1 MKKLKGVVCIL
12 ILSMCLPMKCT
23 IASAQGFDYVKAAD
37 VDGILGG
44 SGDSTEPTEDGGSD
58 GSQNAKEASEAFK
71 RIGRDQINEDTIQE
85 ADRVTKPAQLF
96 VGYIL
101 SVAGIIY
108 FLVQSVITV
117 IDLFALLVPVLR
129 AKLLGIDGGRQLCS
143 DTAYGVLEEYG
154 YIGGTQV
161 DAKNTPDGK
170 TQQPTQNQVQGSN
183 KILKYLGR
191 RAVFIISATIVV
203 ILVISNTLMKL
214 GFSLVDKL
222 SEMLWF

>member
-1 MKKLKGVVCIL
+1 MRKLKGVLCIL
-12 ILSMCLPMKCT
+12 ILSVCLPTKCDT
-23 IASAQGFDYVKAAD
+23 VSAQGFVYVKSAD
-37 VDGILGG
+37 VDGILGS
-44 SGDSTEPTEDGGSD
+44 SGDSTESTEDDGSD

-71 RIGRDQINEDTIQE
+71 RMGREQLNEDTIQE

-96 VGYIL
+96 VGCIL

-108 FLVQSVITV
+108 CLVQTVITV
-117 IDLFALLVPVLR
+117 IDLFALSIPVLR
-129 AKLLGIDGGRQLCS
+129 AKLLGTDGGRQLCS

-154 YIGGTQV
+154 YVGGTQT
-161 DAKNTPDGK
+161 DTKNTPDGK
-170 TQQPTQNQVQGSN
+170 THQSTQNQVQGSN

-191 RAVFIISATIVV
+191 RAVFIISATVVV

-214 GFSLVDKL
+214 GFFLVDRL

>member
-1 MKKLKGVVCIL
+1 MRKLKGVVCII
-12 ILSMCLPMKCT
+12 ILSMCLPTKCDT
-23 IASAQGFDYVKAAD
+23 VSAQGLAYVKSAD

-44 SGDSTEPTEDGGSD
+44 SGDSTETTEDNGSD
-58 GSQNAKEASEAFK
+58 GQNAKEASEAFK
-71 RIGRDQINEDTIQE
+71 RMGRDQINENTIQE
-85 ADRVTKPAQLF
+85 ADRVTNPAQLF
-96 VGYIL
+96 VGYAL
-101 SVAGIIY
+101 SVSGIMY

-117 IDLFALLVPVLR
+117 TDLFALLVPVLR

-143 DTAYGVLEEYG
+143 DTAYDVLEEYG
-154 YIGGTQV
+154 YVGGTQS

-191 RAVFIISATIVV
+191 RAVFIISATVVV

-214 GFSLVDKL
+214 GFFLVGEL
-222 SEMLWF
+222 LEMLVF

>member
-1 MKKLKGVVCIL
+1 MRKLKGVVCIL
-12 ILSMCLPMKCT
+12 ILSMCLPTKCDT
-23 IASAQGFDYVKAAD
+23 VSAQGLAYVKSAD

-44 SGDSTEPTEDGGSD
+44 SGDSTETTEDNGSD
-58 GSQNAKEASEAFK
+58 GQNAKEASEAFK
-71 RIGRDQINEDTIQE
+71 RMGRDQINENTIQE
-85 ADRVTKPAQLF
+85 ADRVTNPAQLF
-96 VGYIL
+96 VGYAL
-101 SVAGIIY
+101 SVSGIMY

-117 IDLFALLVPVLR
+117 TDLFALLVPVLR

-154 YIGGTQV
+154 YVGGTQL

-191 RAVFIISATIVV
+191 RAVFIISATVVV

-214 GFSLVDKL
+214 GFFLVGEL
-222 SEMLWF
+222 LEMLVF